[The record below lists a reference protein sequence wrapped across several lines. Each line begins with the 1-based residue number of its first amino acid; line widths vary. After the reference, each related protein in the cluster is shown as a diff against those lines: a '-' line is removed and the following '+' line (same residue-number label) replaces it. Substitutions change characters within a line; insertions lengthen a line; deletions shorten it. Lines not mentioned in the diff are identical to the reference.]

1 MWFDIL
7 KVLGT
12 KTGFSQLDF
21 DNIVIE
27 DEDDCKKRW
36 QQLCQELEGFTI
48 SDTEEYRVVSDKDD
62 GDFLRPYGGVHNME
76 FMAKDGVSKG
86 RLWLHYDYASEIPEE
101 VYCKALEILFDTSI
115 IGANNSVKIR
125 DYRIFKT
132 SNVMENPEQY
142 RYSYEFNHYIEI
154 TSAKPDSP
162 SASKHFILGFNLHSS
177 HNSLKPIARK
187 LLEIL
192 R

>member
-1 MWFDIL
+1 MWFNIL
-7 KVLGT
+7 KNELAS

-48 SDTEEYRVVSDKDD
+48 SDTEEYRVVSDKD
-62 GDFLRPYGGVHNME
+62 GVRPYGGMHSTE
-76 FMAKDGVSKG
+76 FMAKDGSSKAT
-86 RLWLHYDYASEIPEE
+86 LWLHYDYDSEIPEE

-115 IGANNSVKIR
+115 IGSSNGVKIR
-125 DYRIFKT
+125 DYEIFKT
-132 SNVMENPEQY
+132 SNVSEIPDKTYNV
-142 RYSYEFNHYIEI
+142 EFNHYIEI
-154 TSAKPDSP
+154 RTSQPYYYD
-162 SASKHFILGFNLHSS
+162 LGFTLLSS
-177 HNSLKPIARK
+177 DNSLEPIARK